1 MTIKRKD
8 PLNISFADLAEHTI
22 PQQIP
27 AEESEKLVD
36 SWITIA
42 CLMIEHCTGTEPKHD
57 DILIDLSDS
66 EWIFLCQNPD
76 DDEDEADYID
86 LRVLGSILDGLVEET
101 IGEIWEAQDEERA
114 EHRFFKDSDGNIYT
128 KADLRYEYNSFM
140 ETLPDDDEYQGMTFD
155 DWIEEWWLSGFDTN
169 EITEE
174 EYLAIQAEKKF

>member
-1 MTIKRKD
+1 MTIKRRD

-36 SWITIA
+36 SWVTIA

-66 EWIFLCQNPD
+66 EWIFLCQNPN

-114 EHRFFKDSDGNIYT
+114 EHRFFKDNEGKVYT
-128 KADLRYEYNSFM
+128 KADLRYEYDSFM
-140 ETLPDDDEYQGMTFD
+140 ETLPKDDTYQDISFE
-155 DWIEEWWLSGFDTN
+155 DWIDEWWLSGCDTN

-174 EYLAIQAEKKF
+174 EYLTALAEK